1 MNVRKLLCVVSAVAM
16 VASVSASAQSL
27 PELAKLEKARRAKL
41 RAASGAAK
49 VYTEGNQSGTARD
62 AAAPTESAVPG
73 DPAGADGAEPNA
85 GPKAKTPQEIE
96 AEKQADW
103 NERLS
108 KAQAEIK
115 SFEDAVATN
124 ERALASMFNITP
136 ARADLVNR
144 IEADKQKVVAL
155 QKTLT
160 DLEDERRR
168 SGMPRVR

>member
-1 MNVRKLLCVVSAVAM
+1 MNARKLLCVVSAVAM

-49 VYTEGNQSGTARD
+49 VYTEGNQSGTART
-62 AAAPTESAVPG
+62 AAAAESAVPG
-73 DPAGADGAEPNA
+73 DPEVADGAEANA

-103 NERLS
+103 NERLA

-115 SFEDAVATN
+115 SFEDAVTTN

-155 QKTLT
+155 KKTLT

-168 SGMPRVR
+168 SGLPRVR